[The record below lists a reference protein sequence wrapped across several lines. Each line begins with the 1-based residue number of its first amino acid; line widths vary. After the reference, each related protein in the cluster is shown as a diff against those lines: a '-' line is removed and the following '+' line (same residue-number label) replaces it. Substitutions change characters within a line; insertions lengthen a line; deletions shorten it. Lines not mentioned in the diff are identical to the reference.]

1 MKKRNFFAIFMA
13 TLVCIAPSEL
23 FSQEEISGIVTYHN
37 EEATPLAGVDVSLLD
52 LNGNLL
58 ETVTSGENGEYL
70 FAGIEEGEYLLKAS
84 YDQPAFDAISLEDVM
99 LLLQSLNGYT
109 SLEPIQELA
118 ADVDGN
124 GIVNDDDYFMI
135 IENWYLY
142 GAPFPVG
149 EWIFEEKLVIA
160 GSKEDDGVGGSVTG
174 DVQGGFDPEKGGSNY
189 LNFYKTNN
197 YLEVLPGHINKL
209 PISIDNNT
217 NIGSFC
223 IELYYDNQ
231 IVDVKSIESEL
242 SNYRYIITDNKIK
255 IIWADINLEG
265 ISINSTSNLFSI
277 DFDLKDKNADLN
289 KEIFFLGSESK
300 ITDVKGNTYYN
311 IGITYPSLK
320 YKQIFSWEVKNYP
333 NPFRE
338 YTYID
343 YSLPETGN
351 VQLYITDISG
361 KLIKSLINEIQPEGN
376 YKTEVDGSALNPGIY
391 FYQLIFTGSERNTV
405 KNKLI
410 KIE

>member
-1 MKKRNFFAIFMA
+1 M
-13 TLVCIAPSEL
+13 
-23 FSQEEISGIVTYHN
+23 
-37 EEATPLAGVDVSLLD
+37 
-52 LNGNLL
+52 
-58 ETVTSGENGEYL
+58 EYL

-84 YDQPAFDAISLEDVM
+84 YYQPAFDAISLEDVI

-109 SLEPIQELA
+109 SLESIQELA

-300 ITDVKGNTYYN
+300 ITDVKGNPYYN
-311 IGITYPSLK
+311 IGITYPSFK